1 MSSILVTNVKDAS
14 GNAALVT
21 ESGGV
26 KTDKLTGISTAG
38 SISVVGEGNSN
49 TTNLQQGLIKM
60 WADLSGGG
68 SPALDD
74 SFNCGSVT
82 DVASGERRLNL
93 TTNMGN
99 AAYMVI
105 AGMIT
110 DGNSGGVR
118 GAAGHHLGSCATSSV
133 QYKTLYGS
141 TSASNGAVTD
151 SHTQEGAGI
160 AGDLA

>member
-1 MSSILVTNVKDAS
+1 MSSIHVTNVKDAS

-26 KTDKLTGISTAG
+26 KTDKLTGITTAG
-38 SISVVGEGNSN
+38 SISVVGEGNST

-68 SPALDD
+68 SPAIDD
-74 SFNCGSVT
+74 SLNTSSVT
-82 DVASGERRLNL
+82 DVASGERRINL
-93 TTNMGN
+93 SNSMGN
-99 AAYMVI
+99 TNYMVI
-105 AGMIT
+105 AGMIN
-110 DGNSGGVR
+110 DGNSGGTR
-118 GAAGHHLGSCATSSV
+118 GAAGSHLGTQATGSV

-141 TSASNGAVTD
+141 TGSSDGAVTD
-151 SHTQEGAGI
+151 SHTQDGCGI